1 MNFWST
7 KHLGRL
13 MLRAAMGAL
22 ALAALLCQD
31 ASAQVAGSERPLEG
45 ESYSA
50 ADEAY
55 KAFSQGDYQ
64 AAATRAAQSV
74 ALRPDMLRLH
84 LLLIDALIAA
94 GDLAQADKAATQASQ
109 IFASN
114 AEINS
119 RQANIRQRLALQPA
133 GEGYKAL
140 ERGDTKAAIRAAR
153 SAVEYGPDVMS
164 YRLLLLS
171 AQLADNSLSDAVA
184 TATEAI
190 KLDPG
195 NYVPLVW

>member
-1 MNFWST
+1 
-7 KHLGRL
+7 
-13 MLRAAMGAL
+13 MLRAALGVFV
-22 ALAALLCQD
+22 LAAVLCHG
-31 ASAQVAGSERPLEG
+31 ATAQVASSEHPLEG

-55 KAFSQGDYQ
+55 KAFNRGDYQ

-84 LLLIDALIAA
+84 LLLIDSLIAA

-114 AEINS
+114 VEIES

-140 ERGDTKAAIRAAR
+140 ERGK
-153 SAVEYGPDVMS
+153 SVV
-164 YRLLLLS
+164 
-171 AQLADNSLSDAVA
+171 
-184 TATEAI
+184 
-190 KLDPG
+190 
-195 NYVPLVW
+195 